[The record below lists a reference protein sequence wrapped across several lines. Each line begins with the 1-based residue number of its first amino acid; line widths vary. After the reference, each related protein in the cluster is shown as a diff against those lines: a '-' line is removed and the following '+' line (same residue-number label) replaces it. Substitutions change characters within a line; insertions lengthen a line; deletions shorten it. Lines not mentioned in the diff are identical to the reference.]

1 MMIKYM
7 RLELLRR
14 ECVAR
19 GLVELAARAER
30 LQREIETRL
39 A

>member
-1 MMIKYM
+1 MVIKFL

-19 GLVELAARAER
+19 GLDELAARAER
-30 LQREIETRL
+30 LQLEIEARS
-39 A
+39 